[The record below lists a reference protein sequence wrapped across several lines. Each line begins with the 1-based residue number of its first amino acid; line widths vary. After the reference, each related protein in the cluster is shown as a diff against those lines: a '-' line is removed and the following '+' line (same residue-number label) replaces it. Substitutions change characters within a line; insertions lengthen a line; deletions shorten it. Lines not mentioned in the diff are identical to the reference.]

1 MGNVKMTVKQIKDL
15 GLWEKVCDYKGINP
29 WGVNEGLIDY
39 DDIIEF
45 DTEFK
50 VLNTRNIKD
59 FLEDRYEYV
68 EEIKNKANKLYYK
81 VNNSKDQY
89 NGCELAKIVAEINDY
104 AFGFINS
111 NEKCRINK
119 IEFLINFR
127 SMQNGRLFKY

>member
-1 MGNVKMTVKQIKDL
+1 MSNVKMTVRQIKDL

-29 WGVNEGLIDY
+29 WGINEGLIDY

-68 EEIKNKANKLYYK
+68 EEIKNKANKLYYE
-81 VNNSKDQY
+81 VNNFKDQY
-89 NGCELAKIVAEINDY
+89 DGYELAKIVAEINDY
-104 AFGFINS
+104 ALDLLTQMKNA
-111 NEKCRINK
+111 E
-119 IEFLINFR
+119 LI
-127 SMQNGRLFKY
+127 K